1 MFQNFS
7 SKATPEVGEKRL
19 DMLRREMRKEE
30 LDGFLVPS
38 TDPWL
43 GSGQG
48 PADRRLAWMIGFTGS
63 AGLLV
68 VLGETAQL
76 FVDGRYTV
84 QAGLEV
90 DTNLVTVDSHE
101 IDRIIAFLAAGDD
114 RGTARLIGYDPWLH
128 SRSWIEKLVEK
139 IASLTQDCRF
149 CPCDNLVDRIWTDR
163 PERPTRPMRPY
174 PVSRAGRL
182 SEDKRTS
189 IAEKLRA
196 RGCRSAVVTRPDS
209 IAWLLNTRG
218 SDVERTPVTEA
229 FAVIGENGDVDLFM
243 QEEKADEGL
252 NAHLGPEVTI
262 HPPASLDGFLENLP
276 GPVMVDPAQTPDR
289 LFRLVTDSGA
299 KVVRTRDPIALAKA
313 IKNETELRGIEAAHR
328 RDGVAFAE
336 FLSWLA
342 DVAHHETLSE
352 IDLVWKLESCRRAT
366 GELKDIAFDTICGSG
381 PNGAIIHY
389 RVTESSNR
397 RINDDD
403 VVVIDSGGQYEDGTT
418 DITRTLVFGTPDA
431 HVIRAYTLVLKGMI
445 AMSRLRWPCGEIA
458 GCHVDAIARVPLWG
472 SGMDYGHGT
481 GHGVGA
487 YLDVHEGPHAISRR
501 SDVPLEAGMIVSNE
515 PGYYRKNRFG
525 IRIENLLAVR
535 RWESAS
541 AEREMLEFRT
551 LTLAP
556 LEHRLIDS
564 SLLYR
569 DEIEWLDS
577 YHETIFETLS
587 PHCTPRTA
595 AWLDR
600 ACRRITR
607 VEPGAV

>member
-1 MFQNFS
+1 MFQNFTS
-7 SKATPEVGEKRL
+7 NAAPEVGGKRL
-19 DMLRREMRKEE
+19 DMLRREIRKEE

-48 PADRRLAWMIGFTGS
+48 PADRRLAWMTGFTGS
-63 AGLLV
+63 AGLLLV
-68 VLGETAQL
+68 HGETAQL

-90 DTNLVTVDSHE
+90 DSNLITVVSHDF
-101 IDRIIAFLAAGDD
+101 DRIIAFLAAGDD
-114 RGTARLIGYDPWLH
+114 KGTARLIGYDPWLH

-139 IASLTQDCRF
+139 ITSLAQNCRV

-163 PERPTRPMRPY
+163 PERPTYPMRPY
-174 PVSRAGRL
+174 PLNRAGR
-182 SEDKRTS
+182 SSWDKRNS

-196 RGCRSAVVTRPDS
+196 KGCRNALVTRPDS

-218 SDVERTPVTEA
+218 SDIERTPVTLA
-229 FAVIGENGDVDLFM
+229 FAVIGENGAVDLFM
-243 QEEKADEGL
+243 REEKADESL
-252 NAHLGPEVTI
+252 KAHLGSEITI

-276 GPVMVDPAQTPDR
+276 GPVMVDPALTPDR
-289 LFRLVTDSGA
+289 LFRVVTDSGA
-299 KVVRTRDPIALAKA
+299 KVVRAPDPIVLAKA
-313 IKNETELRGIEAAHR
+313 IKNEKELRGIEAAHR
-328 RDGVAFAE
+328 RDGVAFAD

-342 DVAHHETLSE
+342 NVEHDQTLSE
-352 IDLVWKLESCRRAT
+352 IDLVRKLESCRRAT

-397 RINDDD
+397 KISDND

-418 DITRTLVFGTPDA
+418 DITRTLVFGTPGVD
-431 HVIRAYTLVLKGMI
+431 VILAYTLVLKGMI
-445 AMSRLRWPCGEIA
+445 ALSRLRWPGGGIA
-458 GCHVDAIARVPLWG
+458 GCHIDAIARVPLWG

-487 YLDVHEGPHAISRR
+487 YLDVHEGPQAISRR
-501 SDVPLEAGMIVSNE
+501 SNVPLEAGMIVSNE

-535 RWESAS
+535 RWESGS

-556 LEHRLIDS
+556 LEHRLIDP
-564 SLLYR
+564 SLLHP
-569 DEIEWLDS
+569 DEIEWLNS
-577 YHETIFETLS
+577 YHETVFETLS
-587 PHCTPRTA
+587 PHCTPKTA

-600 ACRRITR
+600 ACRKITT
-607 VEPGAV
+607 VEPAGI